1 MKLLKYLKIHAC
13 KRYMEKLFKKNH
25 YKVTFDTL
33 NKKEQSI
40 FISYDI
46 CKNEIELFNAV
57 KDMLNKNG
65 IIEYTVIS
73 IRNQNGNRIK

>member
-1 MKLLKYLKIHAC
+1 
-13 KRYMEKLFKKNH
+13 MEKLFKKNH

-65 IIEYTVIS
+65 ILEYTVIY